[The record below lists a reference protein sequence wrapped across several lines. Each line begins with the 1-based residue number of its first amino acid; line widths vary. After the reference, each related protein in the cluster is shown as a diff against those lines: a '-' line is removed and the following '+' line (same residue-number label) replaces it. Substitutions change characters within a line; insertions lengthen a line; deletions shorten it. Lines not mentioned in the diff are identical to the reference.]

1 MHCQLYVFVNRL
13 HSCLGLCSTNMQSRY
28 IMKVVKRLPNDA
40 SQDAGTFFL
49 MLECGQCCLGG
60 YSYLCEH
67 LLQQMGDDSIIESMF
82 CGLCFSE
89 MRWETWSMLL
99 VVHACQLFRLYK
111 CYH

>member
-1 MHCQLYVFVNRL
+1 MMPVR
-13 HSCLGLCSTNMQSRY
+13 M
-28 IMKVVKRLPNDA
+28 
-40 SQDAGTFFL
+40 AGTFFL

-89 MRWETWSMLL
+89 MRWETWSMLF
-99 VVHACQLFRLYK
+99 VVHACITAIIQVVEMLPLN
-111 CYH
+111 